1 MLSPFDLGQGKSFFL
16 VACLIHLIAMVNF
29 QCICSSVIIHAHPDH
44 MEATR
49 SQLLAM
55 EGVEIHAIETSGKLI
70 VTLDTQDEKGTHRYL
85 SNNSPEWMASWSR
98 HHGVPPFRTRNR
110 SQIIQ

>member
-1 MLSPFDLGQGKSFFL
+1 MH
-16 VACLIHLIAMVNF
+16 I
-29 QCICSSVIIHAHPDH
+29 SSVIIHAHPDH

-70 VTLDTQDEKGTHRYL
+70 VTLDTQDEKGTTDTFEQL
-85 SNNSPEWMASWSR
+85 SRVDGVMSATMVYHHFEPETD
-98 HHGVPPFRTRNR
+98 PK
-110 SQIIQ
+110 